1 MNKTKICNKCGHSSK
16 IASRYC
22 EKCGNPL
29 FIELDS
35 SNLREEKL
43 IDIFNSLYNL
53 ICDKSNSERKQYI
66 SSLSEKVIFD
76 RNKRIFKDYAKN
88 ISILKSMSG
97 SNPFDLNLS
106 PLIQSTSSNVLS
118 GYTFRV
124 AEELHTGK
132 KSDNLD
138 IKEIEK
144 IIIEYLEAG
153 KKAIGDEF
161 LWYKSDI
168 KSPLIKREI
177 LSTALL
183 RDNKYLSFTLL
194 DEENIKSWLSHIMN
208 GNFKRH
214 IKTIERLYNNI
225 YGSPQ
230 VAKNLVSNNQEKYG
244 NDVIEDVIFG
254 YCLRLSES
262 LMPY

>member
-1 MNKTKICNKCGHSSK
+1 M
-16 IASRYC
+16 
-22 EKCGNPL
+22 
-29 FIELDS
+29 DS

-144 IIIEYLEAG
+144 IIIEYL
-153 KKAIGDEF
+153 
-161 LWYKSDI
+161 
-168 KSPLIKREI
+168 
-177 LSTALL
+177 
-183 RDNKYLSFTLL
+183 
-194 DEENIKSWLSHIMN
+194 
-208 GNFKRH
+208 
-214 IKTIERLYNNI
+214 
-225 YGSPQ
+225 
-230 VAKNLVSNNQEKYG
+230 
-244 NDVIEDVIFG
+244 
-254 YCLRLSES
+254 
-262 LMPY
+262 